1 MKTPASFRFLGL
13 ALSMAFLAGCGDPE
27 RIREN
32 LLADSAAAAD
42 ARDSAS
48 AAAQV
53 PTVTQ
58 RFPQF
63 ENDSVAVWKTV
74 IAPNQ
79 PLAMHRHDHGRV
91 IVALKGGTLDIVP
104 ENGQPYTVTWE
115 TGKAYWLS
123 PDPPGAMHGDVNR
136 GTEAIEVMVIEMR
149 P

>member
-1 MKTPASFRFLGL
+1 MKAHAPIRLFAA
-13 ALSMAFLAGCGDPE
+13 AL
-27 RIREN
+27 
-32 LLADSAAAAD
+32 LLPLLTACADSAPAADEAAGEAAA
-42 ARDSAS
+42 APAP
-48 AAAQV
+48 AAAAPAEQV

-79 PLAMHRHDHGRV
+79 PLSMHRHDHGRV
-91 IVALKGGTLDIVP
+91 IVALKGGTLEIVP
-104 ENGQPYTVTWE
+104 ENGTPHSVTWE

-123 PDPPGAMHGDVNR
+123 PDPPGEMHGDVNR

>member
-1 MKTPASFRFLGL
+1 MIARASFPFLGC
-13 ALSMAFLAGCGDPE
+13 ALSLMLLGGCGPGE
-27 RIREN
+27 PAAE
-32 LLADSAAAAD
+32 SAEVESGAAG
-42 ARDSAS
+42 SAP
-48 AAAQV
+48 AAPAAQV

-79 PLAMHRHDHGRV
+79 PLSMHRHDHGRV
-91 IVALKGGTLDIVP
+91 IVALKGGTLKIVP
-104 ENGQPYTVTWE
+104 ESGEPYTVTWE
-115 TGKAYWLS
+115 TGNAYWLS
-123 PDPPGAMHGDVNR
+123 PDAPGTMHGDVNE

>member
-1 MKTPASFRFLGL
+1 MKPHAPIRLFAAALLLPLLIACADTAPAGDE
-13 ALSMAFLAGCGDPE
+13 AAGE
-27 RIREN
+27 
-32 LLADSAAAAD
+32 AAAA
-42 ARDSAS
+42 AAPEAAAAS
-48 AAAQV
+48 AEQV

-91 IVALKGGTLDIVP
+91 IVALKGGTLEIVP
-104 ENGQPYTVTWE
+104 ESGQPYSVTWE

-136 GTEAIEVMVIEMR
+136 GTDAIEVMVIEMR

>member
-1 MKTPASFRFLGL
+1 MSSLARLRFSTLL
-13 ALSMAFLAGCGDPE
+13 AFLALPAAC
-27 RIREN
+27 
-32 LLADSAAAAD
+32 ADSDAVPEQSVAGAAAEA
-42 ARDSAS
+42 APEP
-48 AAAQV
+48 AAQV

-79 PLAMHRHDHGRV
+79 PLSMHRHDHGRV
-91 IVALKGGTLDIVP
+91 IVALKGGTLKIVP
-104 ENGQPYTVTWE
+104 ETGEPHTVTWE
-115 TGKAYWLS
+115 TGQAYWLS
-123 PDPPGAMHGDVNR
+123 PDPPGQMHGDVNE

>member
-1 MKTPASFRFLGL
+1 MLNSKACIRHL
-13 ALSMAFLAGCGDPE
+13 ALLALTP
-27 RIREN
+27 
-32 LLADSAAAAD
+32 LFAACASEQPAAD
-42 ARDSAS
+42 EAAPEAS
-48 AAAQV
+48 AAEAAPAAQM

-79 PLAMHRHDHGRV
+79 PLSMHRHEHGRV
-91 IVALKGGTLDIVP
+91 IVALKGGTLKIVP
-104 ENGQPYTVTWE
+104 EQGEPHTVTWE

-123 PDPPGAMHGDVNR
+123 PDPPGTMHGDVNE
-136 GTEAIEVMVIEMR
+136 GADAIEVMVIEMR

>member
-1 MKTPASFRFLGL
+1 MNARASVRLLGF
-13 ALSMAFLAGCGDPE
+13 ALSVALLGGCGNPDT
-27 RIREN
+27 IREN
-32 LLADSAAAAD
+32 ALADSAAALD
-42 ARDSAS
+42 ARAA

-79 PLAMHRHDHGRV
+79 PLTMHRHDHGRV
-91 IVALKGGTLDIVP
+91 IVALKGGTLKIVP
-104 ENGQPYTVTWE
+104 ENGEPHTVTWE
-115 TGKAYWLS
+115 TGNAYWLS
-123 PDPPGAMHGDVNR
+123 PDPPGTMHGDLNE
-136 GTEAIEVMVIEMR
+136 GTDAIEVMVIEMR